1 VPGLPKICLVSE
13 VGAFVAS
20 RKNRSQYFFDIL
32 TAMSRVGTVNPHSP
46 HEFFGT
52 FGGVPFWPGGLTLL
66 PASPGAGKT
75 SLLLRMIFEGAAAGI
90 PSAIACY
97 EHTED
102 ELKFRLY
109 CQAQAMIAGAHNDAD
124 DSDTEKQLAKCSAA
138 VLMATDYKEDTV
150 RGIEDALLK
159 MYGFPEKGPA
169 LVAVDYLNVIPVVGL
184 TGMVPVEF
192 RSGEAAAALR
202 GVAKKHGWAVIAAAA
217 LKSDSFTKDLP
228 GLEDLFG
235 DERVPYEAD
244 RIFFIKKE
252 GNPRDCGCV
261 SLTVHALK
269 DRTARVR
276 TWPMDFWGERFYPAL
291 EHESVN
297 HDGR

>member
-1 VPGLPKICLVSE
+1 
-13 VGAFVAS
+13 
-20 RKNRSQYFFDIL
+20 
-32 TAMSRVGTVNPHSP
+32 MSRVGTVNQYSP
-46 HEFFGT
+46 YEFFGT

-75 SLLLRMIFEGAAAGI
+75 SLLLRILFEGAMAGI

-97 EHTED
+97 EHSED
-102 ELKFRLY
+102 ELKFRLR
-109 CQAQAMIAGAHNDAD
+109 CQAKAMITGAHDDVN
-124 DSDTEKQLAKCSAA
+124 DSDTERQLAKCGAG

-150 RGIEDALLK
+150 RGIEDELLK

-184 TGMVPVEF
+184 TGMVPVEY

-202 GVAKKHGWAVIAAAA
+202 GMAKKHGWAVIAAAA
-217 LKSDSFTKDLP
+217 LKSDSFNKDLP

-244 RIFFIKKE
+244 RVFYIKKE
-252 GNPRDCGCV
+252 GIPRDCGCV

-269 DRTARVR
+269 DRTAGMR
-276 TWPMDFWGERFYPAL
+276 TWPMDFWGERFYPAS
-291 EHESVN
+291 EAEFAN

>member
-1 VPGLPKICLVSE
+1 M
-13 VGAFVAS
+13 A
-20 RKNRSQYFFDIL
+20 
-32 TAMSRVGTVNPHSP
+32 RVGTVNQHSP
-46 HEFFGT
+46 YEFFGS

-75 SLLLRMIFEGAAAGI
+75 SLLLRMMFEGAAAGI
-90 PSAIACY
+90 PSAIICY

-109 CQAQAMIAGAHNDAD
+109 CQAQAMIAGAHKDID
-124 DSDTEKQLAKCSAA
+124 DIEIEKQLAKCSTA
-138 VLMATDYKEDTV
+138 VLMAADYKEDTV

-217 LKSDSFTKDLP
+217 LRSEGFTKDLP

-244 RIFFIKKE
+244 RVFFIKKE
-252 GNPRDCGCV
+252 GSPRDCGCV

-291 EHESVN
+291 ADESVN